1 MLARSVMALTV
12 LAGLYLCFFTT
23 VILASVPSN
32 DQEEDG
38 DFSRDSGN
46 HMNGTIM
53 PCTAGDTT
61 SSNFTSSKDSPSLVT
76 LIAQCYSLCVNEV
89 IHISFHDSFITV

>member
-1 MLARSVMALTV
+1 MALTIF
-12 LAGLYLCFFTT
+12 AGLYMCFLTT
-23 VILASVPSN
+23 IILASVHTN

-38 DFSRDSGN
+38 DFSSGSG
-46 HMNGTIM
+46 NGTIM

-61 SSNFTSSKDSPSLVT
+61 SSNFTSSKDSPSSVT